1 MRILHLATF
10 LQGGAGRVIVDLALS
25 QRAAGDDITVVTSE
39 TGVPGYGNYPAY
51 LAELSAAGIGV
62 AQVDSLFRRD
72 YAQNLAVVRR
82 LDELVPI
89 GREPFQRSESWLP
102 DGPGFVTL
110 SVVDSTGRADR
121 VTVFV
126 E

>member
-1 MRILHLATF
+1 VATTASLPAPLRRF
-10 LQGGAGRVIVDLALS
+10 RHPNEAVVDRDTSPEIAFP
-25 QRAAGDDITVVTSE
+25 RDGVAGDLGIRAGD
-39 TGVPGYGNYPAY
+39 PAP
-51 LAELSAAGIGV
+51 LVIK
-62 AQVDSLFRRD
+62 
-72 YAQNLAVVRR
+72 VRNG
-82 LDELVPI
+82 EPPFTFFANGVPI
-89 GREPFQRSESWLP
+89 GREPFQRSETWMP